1 MLLYLY
7 ARITCDCLLSRSRED
22 YVMQHQKI
30 VTTRAIVMHSADFQ
44 LGFEAGL
51 NGGLCGG
58 YRFKLEL
65 PVSEESIVAIIRN
78 LCEIAQEGWLSE
90 ELLRRDAGQIA
101 GWIVLGVS
109 A

>member
-1 MLLYLY
+1 MRIIGDYQLLH
-7 ARITCDCLLSRSRED
+7 SREE
-22 YVMQHQKI
+22 YTMQQQHT
-30 VTTRAIVMHSADFQ
+30 VTTRVIVMQTVDFQ
-44 LGFEAGL
+44 QGFEIGL

-65 PVSEESIVAIIRN
+65 PASEESIVAIIRN

-90 ELLRRDAGQIA
+90 ELPRRDAGQIA
-101 GWIVLGVS
+101 GWIVLGMS